1 MDDWLTDTRTSYDT
15 VASGYADQL
24 RGAVGERPYVRAA
37 LALFAGLV
45 RAAGFTVEAQLL
57 VHLDEKVPGAMLF
70 ARPGRA

>member
-15 VASGYADQL
+15 VASSADQL

-37 LALFAGLV
+37 LALFADLL
-45 RAAGFTVEAQLL
+45 RDAGFAVETQLT